1 MSAGPGT
8 VGSAASSSPG
18 RRWRP
23 GALVA
28 AALFSAAAHAQEGAC
43 QSSYVATQRL
53 QRAARLR
60 EARREAIACGQDS
73 CSETVRADCIT
84 WLGDIERALPTLV
97 VDARDANGATIA
109 DLRIEAG
116 SELLTEHW
124 DGRALELDPGEYVL
138 RIQHG
143 AQVAEAHTLIR
154 EAEKYRTV
162 QVRFDALPGAKPTL
176 AATPPPS
183 AQAPPASPP
192 VVSYVLG
199 GLSLAGMASFAL
211 LAASG
216 YSSEQHLRESCAGAC
231 RAADVDSVRMRY
243 VLADLSLGVG
253 VTAGIAAAAFW
264 VWQPSD
270 HSTALAIGPG
280 SVRWQGAF

>member
-1 MSAGPGT
+1 M
-8 VGSAASSSPG
+8 
-18 RRWRP
+18 
-23 GALVA
+23 LA
-28 AALFSAAAHAQEGAC
+28 AALFSGAAHAQEDAC
-43 QSSYVATQRL
+43 QGSYVATQRL

-73 CSETVRADCIT
+73 CSDTVRADCIT

-97 VDARDANGATIA
+97 IDARDANGATLA
-109 DLRIEAG
+109 DLRIAANG
-116 SELLTEHW
+116 ELLTEHW

-143 AQVAEAHTLIR
+143 AQVVEAHALIR

-162 QVRFDALPGAKPTL
+162 PVRFEALPGA
-176 AATPPPS
+176 TP
-183 AQAPPASPP
+183 ALTDAPASPP
-192 VVSYVLG
+192 AVSYVLG
-199 GLSLAGMASFAL
+199 GLSLVGLASFAV
-211 LAASG
+211 LAVSG

-231 RAADVDSVRMRY
+231 RTADVDSVRTRY
-243 VLADLSLGVG
+243 VFADLSLGIG

-264 VWQPSD
+264 VWQPS
-270 HSTALAIGPG
+270 HASTTLAIGPG

>member
-1 MSAGPGT
+1 M
-8 VGSAASSSPG
+8 
-18 RRWRP
+18 
-23 GALVA
+23 
-28 AALFSAAAHAQEGAC
+28 
-43 QSSYVATQRL
+43 ATQRL
-53 QRAARLR
+53 QRAARVR
-60 EARREAIACGQDS
+60 EARREAITCGQDS

-97 VDARDANGATIA
+97 IDARDARGATIA
-109 DLRIEAG
+109 DLRIEANK
-116 SELLTEHW
+116 ELLTEHW

-143 AQVAEAHTLIR
+143 EQVVEAHALIH

-162 QVRFDALPGAKPTL
+162 QVRFDALPGSKPTL
-176 AATPPPS
+176 ASTPPPS
-183 AQAPPASPP
+183 SQAPPASPP

-199 GLSLAGMASFAL
+199 GLSLAGMASFAA

-216 YSSEQHLRESCAGAC
+216 YSSEQHLRENCAGAC
-231 RAADVDSVRMRY
+231 RAADVESVRTRY
-243 VLADLSLGVG
+243 VWADLSLGVG

-264 VWQPSD
+264 IWQPSPS
-270 HSTALAIGPG
+270 STTLAIGPG